1 MHIPAL
7 VLEERCLQPRC
18 DRAWCEPCADHRAR
32 VSGRS
37 VLTVGFKDCVA
48 RQILVDGFEAVH
60 VIAKG
65 QMKYPREYHS
75 CAAKRFSSSIS

>member
-1 MHIPAL
+1 MS
-7 VLEERCLQPRC
+7 
-18 DRAWCEPCADHRAR
+18 D
-32 VSGRS
+32 RS

-65 QMKYPREYHS
+65 QMKYPREYRA
-75 CAAKRFSSSIS
+75 CAAKRFSSPIS